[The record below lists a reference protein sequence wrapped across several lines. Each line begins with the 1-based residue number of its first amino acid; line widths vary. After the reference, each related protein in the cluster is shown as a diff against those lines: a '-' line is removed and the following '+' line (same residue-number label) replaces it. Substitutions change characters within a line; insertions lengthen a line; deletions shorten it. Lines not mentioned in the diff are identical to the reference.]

1 MTITLESHMWICMF
15 YCSSCHHHL
24 HHSSSDKIQNDGILV
39 LAYLGCPGKWL
50 GRILGFWPFA
60 AGHSPAGLG
69 R

>member
-39 LAYLGCPGKWL
+39 LAYLGCPGKWP
-50 GRILGFWPFA
+50 GWAGF
-60 AGHSPAGLG
+60 
-69 R
+69 